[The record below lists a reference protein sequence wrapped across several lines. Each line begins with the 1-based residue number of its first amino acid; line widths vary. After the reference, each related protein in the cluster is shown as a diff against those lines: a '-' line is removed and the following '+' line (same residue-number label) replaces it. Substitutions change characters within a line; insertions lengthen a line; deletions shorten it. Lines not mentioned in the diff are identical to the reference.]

1 MDFIGETN
9 MFIELIIFALVMA
22 CCSYQAYTIG
32 KNEGKKDA
40 SQEAMIG
47 TLIFARDKMLLKD
60 KEDIVWQ
67 YLNDDIK
74 IIVEMVVDRKI

>member
-1 MDFIGETN
+1 MVV
-9 MFIELIIFALVMA
+9 LVG
-22 CCSYQAYTIG
+22 CSWNAYYIG
-32 KNEGKKDA
+32 KREGKKDA
-40 SQEAMIG
+40 GQEAMIG
-47 TLIFARDKMLLKD
+47 TLIFARDKFLLKD